1 MRHFLGLISIIVLLL
16 VSCASPYRALH
27 EIKDTKATAL
37 KYKPIFKREVYRCTV
52 DGKFLF
58 KKFHLSGILFFKQ
71 MDDGNTRVVFQN
83 EMGFTFFDFG
93 WNQNDSVKVYDILPQ
108 LNKPAVVKL
117 LKKDLNLFM
126 MRGLDKPSET
136 LYKKD
141 RDTYYRF
148 TLSKGYAYYI
158 EEDGKLVRIE
168 NVGKHKAVT
177 TIIIGEKKTAHD
189 MPGSILFA
197 HHKAHF
203 TIQLKK
209 IEEHAD

>member
-1 MRHFLGLISIIVLLL
+1 MRHFLGLISIVILLFT
-16 VSCASPYRALH
+16 SCASHYRSLH
-27 EIKDTKATAL
+27 EIKSSKATAL
-37 KYKPIFKREVYRCTV
+37 KYKPVFKREIYRCTV

-71 MDDGNTRVVFQN
+71 MDDGSARVIFQN

-93 WNQNDSVKVYDILPQ
+93 WDKNDSVQVYDILPQ

-117 LKKDLNLFM
+117 LEKDLNLFM
-126 MRGLDKPSET
+126 MRGLNKQSET
-136 LYKKD
+136 LYKNGN
-141 RDTYYRF
+141 DTYYRF

-158 EEDGKLVRIE
+158 EENGALIRIE
-168 NVGKHKAVT
+168 NAGKHKAVT
-177 TIIIGEKKTAHD
+177 TITIGEKKAAHD
-189 MPGSILFA
+189 MPGSILFT

>member
-1 MRHFLGLISIIVLLL
+1 MRHFLGLISIVALLFA
-16 VSCASPYRALH
+16 SCASPYRALH
-27 EIKDTKATAL
+27 EIKDANTSAL
-37 KYKPIFKREVYRCTV
+37 KYKPVFKREIYRCTV

-93 WNQNDSVKVYDILPQ
+93 WDKNDSVKVYDILPQ

-117 LKKDLNLFM
+117 LEKDLNLFM
-126 MRGLDKPSET
+126 MRGLDKQSEA
-136 LYKKD
+136 LFEKNN
-141 RDTYYRF
+141 DTYYRF
-148 TLSKGYAYYI
+148 TLRKGYAYYI
-158 EEDGKLVRIE
+158 EKDGKLIRIE
-168 NVGKHKAVT
+168 NAGKHKAVT
-177 TIIIGEKKTAHD
+177 TITIGEKKAAHD
-189 MPGSILFA
+189 MPGSILFT